1 VPRVRAAF
9 GDGVAYASKAFLC
22 VAMARSCTRRAS
34 TSTSRPAASC
44 TSRSRG
50 FPAER
55 IVFHGNNK
63 STAELRAALEAGVGR
78 IVVDSFDELDRL
90 EALVRDGLPARVCSC
105 A

>member
-1 VPRVRAAF
+1 
-9 GDGVAYASKAFLC
+9 
-22 VAMARSCTRRAS
+22 MARLVARGGPR

-44 TSRSRG
+44 TSRCAAG
-50 FPAER
+50 FPADR

-90 EALVRDGLPARVCSC
+90 EALVARRACPRRGCTS